1 MEAGVWVWADH
12 NSYMWD
18 RMVYQS
24 SSSSDEEEAS
34 LTLVGTLFL
43 WDNCHSK
50 YKNSLISKF

>member
-1 MEAGVWVWADH
+1 MNLLFLPEVCLIMEAGVWVWADH
-12 NSYMWD
+12 NSYTWD

-43 WDNCHSK
+43 
-50 YKNSLISKF
+50 